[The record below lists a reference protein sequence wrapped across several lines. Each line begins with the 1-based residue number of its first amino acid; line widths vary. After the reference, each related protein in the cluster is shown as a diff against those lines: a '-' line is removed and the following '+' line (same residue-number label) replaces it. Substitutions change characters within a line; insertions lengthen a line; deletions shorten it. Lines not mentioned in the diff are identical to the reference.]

1 VQLKFGQIETS
12 QEAKGDRE
20 LLPDQSVHILVVVIV
35 KDWSAGERRHTKL
48 AKGVSLDSQE
58 MLEGMG
64 ESLIELALSR
74 VASEHD
80 PPRPFGGVETK
91 SPPGAK
97 PHALGGGSDLP
108 PYTRER

>member
-1 VQLKFGQIETS
+1 
-12 QEAKGDRE
+12 
-20 LLPDQSVHILVVVIV
+20 VVVIV

-58 MLEGMG
+58 MLERMG

-80 PPRPFGGVETK
+80 PPRTLGGVKHQSLHPAPRSETTRT
-91 SPPGAK
+91 
-97 PHALGGGSDLP
+97 GGWV
-108 PYTRER
+108 